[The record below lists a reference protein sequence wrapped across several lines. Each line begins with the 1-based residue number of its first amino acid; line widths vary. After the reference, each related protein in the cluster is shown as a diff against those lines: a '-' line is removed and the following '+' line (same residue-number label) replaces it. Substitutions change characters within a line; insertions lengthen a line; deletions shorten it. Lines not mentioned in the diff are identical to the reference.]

1 MDALTTAQKTAVTKS
16 SMDRLRLLLM
26 RYGYAEE
33 AVLTWSREELMNKYA
48 ELLAQGIEPPGAVRA
63 VDPEA
68 EKQRMAHE
76 MEMKQMEMQL
86 EKQRLDQ
93 EQQRLEQEEQKLRLQ
108 EQLEM
113 EKLAFEKEKFTQ
125 EARLKAAE
133 LEDKQTVEFDEAK
146 LLKRYGDALAQVIS
160 SQPEETTDLPAYF
173 RGVEAQFEN
182 LRIPAMY
189 HARLM

>member
-16 SMDRLRLLLM
+16 STDRLRLLLM
-26 RYGYAEE
+26 RYGYAED

-93 EQQRLEQEEQKLRLQ
+93 EQQRFEHEQQLVKQKIDQEQQRLEQEKQNRSDLRWKGSPLR
-108 EQLEM
+108 
-113 EKLAFEKEKFTQ
+113 K
-125 EARLKAAE
+125 RNSRR
-133 LEDKQTVEFDEAK
+133 KQ
-146 LLKRYGDALAQVIS
+146 G
-160 SQPEETTDLPAYF
+160 
-173 RGVEAQFEN
+173 
-182 LRIPAMY
+182 
-189 HARLM
+189 